1 VTTDNGDLD
10 GAEIVMIIEAL
21 DALIPF
27 AEDSGCWRQASDEE
41 RQRWAPYRELRAR
54 LKDAIHMSFY
64 DRAETWLVSELRA
77 ERIALT
83 DKLHS
88 RLAELLREPGASR
101 RTVRAGFVKA
111 VQDLRETRQSKPRPL
126 T

>member
-1 VTTDNGDLD
+1 VTTDDGDLG

-27 AEDSGCWRQASDEE
+27 AEDSGYWRQASEEE

-64 DRAETWLVSELRA
+64 DRADTWLASELRE
-77 ERIALT
+77 ERMALT

-88 RLAELLREPGASR
+88 RLAELLPEPGATR
-101 RTVRAGFVKA
+101 RTVREGFVRA
-111 VQDLRETRQSKPRPL
+111 VQELREVRQSKPRPL
-126 T
+126 S